1 MVAKTQ
7 ALNDS
12 HVTAGPR
19 VVTEVR
25 NQAPVLHNNPGNGL
39 YFAIF
44 EYIHDFSR
52 FVLRIFR
59 AFRQDR
65 SIGAVFVDQL
75 CFNGFSGIE
84 VRGGRIEG
92 FLLYI
97 HHFHCSCFAGSAPSS
112 KIVTSE

>member
-1 MVAKTQ
+1 MMAKTQ

-19 VVTEVR
+19 VVTYAR
-25 NQAPVLHNNPGNGL
+25 NQAPAYRTTGNGR

-65 SIGAVFVDQL
+65 SIGAAFV
-75 CFNGFSGIE
+75 
-84 VRGGRIEG
+84 
-92 FLLYI
+92 
-97 HHFHCSCFAGSAPSS
+97 
-112 KIVTSE
+112 